1 MNSKVIA
8 IAVVAVLVVAG
19 VGVGIYVAN
28 NNKDS
33 GTKAVKGTSVEV
45 YGNANNDYY
54 INDSDKDKIN
64 EIIKKNS
71 DSDTSNDIDW
81 KKDFPFADADAN
93 GTVDDADVVQVNKIL
108 NATAEDKVVVKVR
121 CYYKED
127 PYINNVRYPITAAF
141 ANSNQTSVV
150 LYKTLGIDEEI
161 KGMSYYYYTVS
172 GNKKNA
178 DVDKTAYDN
187 YIFKDYF
194 DIMVKDRQC
203 GLSTADFTN
212 DPSKALTNLG
222 CTAYIM
228 SASNGKMDAIE
239 YAKNTLKYDIVEVR
253 DGSGNAN
260 DYNSAVLTVGF
271 LFGQKYLDKA
281 VEYVNW
287 MNEFADDLTN
297 RLSKIGTEG
306 HKPLAGAASS
316 STTSVSVKGSSNITI
331 IEEAGFNCPVSSKES
346 SSGQMTEKYD
356 YANGDRWLN
365 YIALDTFV
373 ILKGSTSSTK
383 TVGTESVKYNWSWF
397 DKDYSSANIP
407 KSFKDHM
414 ACYSSLACYDKEVV
428 LSTML
433 PGPLKSGAL
442 ANYFYKDLFP
452 ENWIQD
458 KAGDFLQKFW
468 GFTEEQTQGQQYVLS
483 KAVVMGS

>member
-1 MNSKVIA
+1 MSGKIIA

-19 VGVGIYVAN
+19 VGVGIYVATN
-28 NNKDS
+28 NNDS
-33 GTKAVKGTSVEV
+33 GTKAIKGTSVEV

-54 INDSDKDKIN
+54 INDSDIDKIK

-71 DSDTSNDIDW
+71 DDDASNDIDW
-81 KKDFPFADADAN
+81 KKDFPFADATAN
-93 GTVDDADVVQVNKIL
+93 GTVDDADVEQVEKIMK
-108 NATAEDKVVVKVR
+108 ATPEEQVVVKVR
-121 CYYKED
+121 CYYKET
-127 PYINNVRYPITAAF
+127 PYVSDVRYPIVKSF
-141 ANSNQTSVV
+141 ANSNQTTVI
-150 LYKTLGIDEEI
+150 LLKTLGIDEEI
-161 KGMSYYYYTVS
+161 QGMSYYYTVS

-178 DVDKTAYDN
+178 DVDTTAYDN

-194 DIMVKDRQC
+194 DVMVKSRQC

-212 DPSKALTNLG
+212 DPSKELTALG
-222 CTAYIM
+222 CTAYVM
-228 SASNGKMDAIE
+228 SASNGEMAAIK
-239 YAKNTLKYDIVEVR
+239 YAHDTLKYDIVELR

-260 DYNSAVLTVGF
+260 DYNSAVLTLGF

-287 MNEFADDLTN
+287 MADFADELNDY
-297 RLSKIGTEG
+297 LSKVGTG
-306 HKPLAGAASS
+306 DVKKLSGAASS

-331 IEEAGFNCPVSSKES
+331 IEEAGFNCPVSSKDS

-373 ILKGSTSSTK
+373 ILKGSTTSTK
-383 TVGTESVKYNWSWF
+383 IVDEKSVKYNWSWF
-397 DKDYSSANIP
+397 DKDYSTASIP
-407 KSFKDHM
+407 QSFKDHM
-414 ACYSSLACYDKEVV
+414 DLYSSLACYNDEVV

-442 ANYFYKDLFP
+442 ANYFYKDVFP

-458 KAGDFLQKFW
+458 KAGEFLQKFW